1 MRFHEIHVIKK
12 KKKRFHIRILYELKK
27 RIEYSRYRCNLQKN
41 KYIRVSYYNIK

>member
-27 RIEYSRYRCNLQKN
+27 RIEYSHGTVATYRKINT
-41 KYIRVSYYNIK
+41 YVFRIII